1 MEQYKVR
8 YLNDL
13 RTEIKHSGNSSKITT
28 DAPKDNQ
35 GLGRSF
41 SPTDLVASSLGSCM
55 LTIIGI
61 SAKNNNISIDSLSA
75 EIDKEMSVK
84 SPRMIKR
91 IDVALI
97 IEGEFSQKQ
106 KIIIERSAKHCPVHK
121 SLNPDIDINLK
132 FNFKTVV

>member
-1 MEQYKVR
+1 MVQYKVH

-13 RTEIKHSGNSSKITT
+13 RTEIEHNDNSSKLVT

-35 GLGRSF
+35 GLGRNF

-61 SAKNNNISIDSLSA
+61 SAKNNNISFNSLSA
-75 EIDKEMSVK
+75 DIDKEMSINP
-84 SPRMIKR
+84 PRMIKK
-91 IDVALI
+91 INVVLN
-97 IEGEFSQKQ
+97 IEGNFSQKE

-121 SLNPDIDINLK
+121 SLNPDIDINVK
-132 FNFKTVV
+132 FNFESII

>member
-28 DAPKDNQ
+28 DAPKDNH

-61 SAKNNNISIDSLSA
+61 SAKNNNINIDSLAA
-75 EIDKEMSVK
+75 EIDKEMSVN
-84 SPRMIKR
+84 SPRMIKK
-91 IDVALI
+91 INVILI
-97 IEGEFSQKQ
+97 IKGSFSQKQ

-121 SLNPDIDINLK
+121 SLNPNIDINLK
-132 FNFKTVV
+132 FNFKSTV

>member
-1 MEQYKVR
+1 MERYKVR

-13 RTEIKHSGNSSKITT
+13 RTEIEHIGNSSKITT

-61 SAKNNNISIDSLSA
+61 SAKNNNINIDSLAA
-75 EIDKEMSVK
+75 EIDKEMSVN
-84 SPRMIKR
+84 SPRMIKK
-91 IDVALI
+91 INVILI
-97 IEGEFSQKQ
+97 IKGSFSQKQ

-121 SLNPDIDINLK
+121 SLNPNIDINLK
-132 FNFKTVV
+132 FNFKSTV